1 MIASVLTGQV
11 RHRHFSES
19 RPEEGPMAREK
30 RGMCILDAVSL
41 GGPQCGV
48 IVFFSLAVQSAWRHL
63 LAAVLQ
69 IKVD

>member
-1 MIASVLTGQV
+1 MIDSVLIGQV
-11 RHRHFSES
+11 SHRHFSES

-30 RGMCILDAVSL
+30 RGLCILDAVSL
-41 GGPQCGV
+41 GGPQRGV
-48 IVFFSLAVQSAWRHL
+48 SFSLAVQSAWRHL